1 MIRFIARRYLF
12 SRKQISLISILTGI
26 SIAGITIGTALLII
40 VLSVFNGFYDVVQGF
55 LLSFDPDIRIE
66 HSEARVLPADSLF
79 MARLASHPDVVR
91 VSPYIEEKAMLMMP
105 YDQADVVTVRGI
117 DPERAVRF
125 DDLMSTVKGRAENP
139 VDGRVDSRL
148 ESRAGG
154 EVPGENRV
162 ADHVEEVGRGD
173 ERTRATSGNK
183 DRSNGIRE
191 ELGRGDADADWA
203 AGKKSGVTHSVP
215 LRPGNM
221 LINENLNL
229 KYGVQTGDA
238 VALIGADGLRR
249 SVTRLSP
256 PRMQRFDVTGI
267 YEMRQILEGDRV
279 YIDLL
284 SAQQVFRMPR
294 EVSGYELELRRPDD
308 AERVR
313 EELLEWIFGDAGA
326 EGRVPGDV
334 FAGGGATEGVVVER
348 GALVGSA
355 AGGGAVEGGA
365 VERGVM
371 EDGAL
376 VGSAVGRGAVERGVD
391 PGAVGRGVDPGA
403 VGVAG
408 LRAQDLK
415 ISTWYDLQKPLYD
428 VMELEKWGS
437 FIILMIIIFVAVL
450 NIVGSMTMM
459 VIQKK
464 RDIGLLLAMGLTPA
478 GIGKIFRM
486 QGFQVGLIGCLLGGG
501 IGLFLA
507 KMQQMYGW
515 VKLSSA
521 FIIDAYPVVIEPS
534 DVLLVFAGT
543 MVLSVLASGYPA
555 WRGGRTDPS
564 VALRND

>member
-1 MIRFIARRYLF
+1 MNVIRFIARRYLF

-66 HSEARVLPADSLF
+66 HSEERVLPADSLF

-125 DDLMSTVKGRAENP
+125 NDLMSTVKGRAENP
-139 VDGRVDSRL
+139 VDGHVESRL

-162 ADHVEEVGRGD
+162 EDHVEEVGRGD

-313 EELLEWIFGDAGA
+313 EELLKRFEMCFANVRHYRNVWLRDRTELRNIAGISRAHLQNQHLMRGLQIVVDDFADPHRRVETPRRGADLIPLPQQGIDHKFGAGFA
-326 EGRVPGDV
+326 ITPGD
-334 FAGGGATEGVVVER
+334 G
-348 GALVGSA
+348 
-355 AGGGAVEGGA
+355 
-365 VERGVM
+365 
-371 EDGAL
+371 
-376 VGSAVGRGAVERGVD
+376 
-391 PGAVGRGVDPGA
+391 
-403 VGVAG
+403 
-408 LRAQDLK
+408 
-415 ISTWYDLQKPLYD
+415 
-428 VMELEKWGS
+428 
-437 FIILMIIIFVAVL
+437 
-450 NIVGSMTMM
+450 NH
-459 VIQKK
+459 
-464 RDIGLLLAMGLTPA
+464 
-478 GIGKIFRM
+478 
-486 QGFQVGLIGCLLGGG
+486 FQVRKAGKFLPCLSFKALLD
-501 IGLFLA
+501 LFFHGFYQPA
-507 KMQQMYGW
+507 SEQQQQRSNHIYQQQH
-515 VKLSSA
+515 K
-521 FIIDAYPVVIEPS
+521 
-534 DVLLVFAGT
+534 
-543 MVLSVLASGYPA
+543 
-555 WRGGRTDPS
+555 R
-564 VALRND
+564 

>member
-1 MIRFIARRYLF
+1 MNVIRFIARRYLF

-66 HSEARVLPADSLF
+66 HSEERVLPADSLF

-125 DDLMSTVKGRAENP
+125 NDLMSTVKGRAENP
-139 VDGRVDSRL
+139 VDGRVESRL

-162 ADHVEEVGRGD
+162 EDHVEEVGRGD
-173 ERTRATSGNK
+173 ERTRATSGDK

-334 FAGGGATEGVVVER
+334 FAGGGA
-348 GALVGSA
+348 VG
-355 AGGGAVEGGA
+355 GGA

-376 VGSAVGRGAVERGVD
+376 VGSAVGRGVG

>member
-1 MIRFIARRYLF
+1 MNVIRFIARRYLF

-66 HSEARVLPADSLF
+66 HSEERVLPADSLF

-139 VDGRVDSRL
+139 VDGRVESRL

-162 ADHVEEVGRGD
+162 EDHMEEVGRGD

-334 FAGGGATEGVVVER
+334 FAGGGA
-348 GALVGSA
+348 
-355 AGGGAVEGGA
+355 VEGGA

-376 VGSAVGRGAVERGVD
+376 VGSAVGRGAVDRGVG
-391 PGAVGRGVDPGA
+391 PGAVGRAVDPGA

>member
-1 MIRFIARRYLF
+1 
-12 SRKQISLISILTGI
+12 
-26 SIAGITIGTALLII
+26 
-40 VLSVFNGFYDVVQGF
+40 
-55 LLSFDPDIRIE
+55 
-66 HSEARVLPADSLF
+66 
-79 MARLASHPDVVR
+79 
-91 VSPYIEEKAMLMMP
+91 
-105 YDQADVVTVRGI
+105 
-117 DPERAVRF
+117 
-125 DDLMSTVKGRAENP
+125 
-139 VDGRVDSRL
+139 
-148 ESRAGG
+148 
-154 EVPGENRV
+154 
-162 ADHVEEVGRGD
+162 
-173 ERTRATSGNK
+173 
-183 DRSNGIRE
+183 
-191 ELGRGDADADWA
+191 
-203 AGKKSGVTHSVP
+203 
-215 LRPGNM
+215 M

-334 FAGGGATEGVVVER
+334 FAGGGAVEGGAVEGVVVER

-355 AGGGAVEGGA
+355 AGGGAVEGVV
-365 VERGVM
+365 VEC
-371 EDGAL
+371 GAL
-376 VGSAVGRGAVERGVD
+376 VGSAVGR
-391 PGAVGRGVDPGA
+391 GAVGRGVDPGA

-408 LRAQDLK
+408 LRAQDLN

>member
-1 MIRFIARRYLF
+1 MNVIRFIARRYLF

-66 HSEARVLPADSLF
+66 HSEERVLPADSLF

-162 ADHVEEVGRGD
+162 EDHVEEVGRGD

-326 EGRVPGDV
+326 GGRVPGDV

-355 AGGGAVEGGA
+355 
-365 VERGVM
+365 
-371 EDGAL
+371 
-376 VGSAVGRGAVERGVD
+376 VGRGAVGRGVG
-391 PGAVGRGVDPGA
+391 PGAVGRSVDPGA

>member
-1 MIRFIARRYLF
+1 MNVIRFIARRYLF

-66 HSEARVLPADSLF
+66 HSEERVLPADSLF

-139 VDGRVDSRL
+139 VDGRVESRL

-162 ADHVEEVGRGD
+162 EDHMEEVGRGD

-334 FAGGGATEGVVVER
+334 FAGGGA
-348 GALVGSA
+348 
-355 AGGGAVEGGA
+355 VEGGA

-376 VGSAVGRGAVERGVD
+376 VGSAVGRG
-391 PGAVGRGVDPGA
+391 VGPSA

>member
-1 MIRFIARRYLF
+1 MNVIRFIARRYLF

-66 HSEARVLPADSLF
+66 HSEERVLPADSLF

-162 ADHVEEVGRGD
+162 EDHVEEVGRGD

-326 EGRVPGDV
+326 EGRVPG
-334 FAGGGATEGVVVER
+334 
-348 GALVGSA
+348 
-355 AGGGAVEGGA
+355 GGAVAGGTLEGG

-408 LRAQDLK
+408 LRAQDLR